1 LRRIIDIDNVRVGGN
16 MKAGPRDIVYSALKR
31 RIVLNE
37 IEPGEPLTELGLAR
51 ELGCSQ
57 GTVRE
62 ALLRLQ
68 EDGLVARSGHRG
80 TSVTR
85 LDPDAA
91 EEILDLRKRLETRGA
106 LRAARAYT
114 AQAGVEL
121 AALRKGMAAAAKRGD
136 EFALIELDMRFHA
149 AIFRLA
155 SPPVLEQI
163 LVRCMLH
170 SHRQKLWAP
179 GHRRTLART
188 AERHDTLLDALEARD
203 GERLARE
210 IAHHL
215 DTIVEVERAR
225 PRKGRAA

>member
-1 LRRIIDIDNVRVGGN
+1 
-16 MKAGPRDIVYSALKR
+16 
-31 RIVLNE
+31 
-37 IEPGEPLTELGLAR
+37 
-51 ELGCSQ
+51 
-57 GTVRE
+57 VRE

-80 TSVTR
+80 TSVTP
-85 LDPDAA
+85 LDPGAA

-114 AQAGVEL
+114 PEAGAEL

-136 EFALIELDMRFHA
+136 EYALIELDMRFHA
-149 AIFRLA
+149 AIFRIA

-188 AERHDTLLDALEARD
+188 AERHDALIGALEARD